1 MSKNYNIISDCENDA
16 GSQSRRNF
24 IKVIGIGSVA
34 LPLTGF
40 TVNAYTP
47 VAIICS
53 PDDAVAMSAPVQWA
67 VTELTSAL
75 KAHGVAV
82 KTYDSMSKA
91 AAGNFCIA
99 VAGAATGVSLIR
111 STGLPLNIP
120 AKPEA
125 LGLATGKYGKA
136 SVTVATGGDQRG
148 LIYALLELA
157 DRVQYADDPVA
168 ALNIPKAIIEQPAN
182 RVRSLNRLF
191 VSDVEDKP
199 WYNDKQMWPQYL
211 SMLAAQR
218 FNRFNLGMGIGY
230 DFLQNVTDAY
240 FLFAYPFLLPVPGY
254 NVTVPELPDAERDNN
269 LAMLKFISEQTAAR
283 GMEFWLGIWMHG
295 YEWLNTTNA
304 NYNIKGIDKN
314 NHGPYCRDA
323 LRLLLQQCPHISG
336 ITFRV
341 HGESGVNEGSYTF
354 WETVFDGIKT
364 CGRPVQI
371 DMHAK
376 GIDDGM
382 INTALK
388 VGVPVSISPKY
399 WAEHNGLPYH
409 QADIRALEIPKENA
423 RSSALMNLSG
433 GSRSFTRYGYG
444 DLLKEDRKYDVLTRV
459 WPGTQRILIWGD
471 PQAAAAQS
479 RIFSFCGSSG
489 AELMEPLSFKGRR
502 GSGVAGDRCGYA
514 DASLKPRW
522 DWQKYLY
529 SLRVFGRTLYNPDTG
544 AEVWNRYLRKD
555 FGAGAADARDA
566 LAAAS
571 RILPTF
577 LTAHGASAANNI
589 YWPEIYTN
597 MPITT
602 DRLKSSYTDTPTPR
616 VFGKVSPFDPQ
627 LFFGINEYV
636 TQLLASNGGGKYSP
650 LEVAQWMED
659 DAAAAG
665 RHLQQMKLKAKSKAK
680 PEYRRMEIDINMQIL
695 LGQFFA
701 AKLRAG
707 SLFAIYE
714 QAADRMALEKALQQY
729 KQARAHWAAAAN
741 LAKDVYKTDV
751 SVGEEKHQR
760 GHWLDRL
767 PAIDA
772 DLAEMEKMLA
782 AAKPSG
788 ADRPALVVAA
798 VNSCL
803 QKTVRVSAAVK
814 HTPLKTFKPGA
825 DIEVSFKAEGALA
838 TAVLYYRHV
847 NHGERYQRVEM
858 SLTNGSYRGV
868 IPASY
873 SKSAYP
879 MAYYFELKPNASA
892 ATLYPGLGTNLT
904 EQPYFVIRQG
914 IS

>member
-1 MSKNYNIISDCENDA
+1 MSIEPSALSNFDNAVE
-16 GSQSRRNF
+16 GQTRRDF
-24 IKVIGIGSVA
+24 IKIIGLGSVA

-40 TVNAYTP
+40 AMKDYPP
-47 VAIICS
+47 VAIVS
-53 PDDAVAMSAPVQWA
+53 LSTDAVASVSAPVQWA
-67 VTELTSAL
+67 VGELTTAL
-75 KAHGVAV
+75 KVYGVTV
-82 KTYDSMSKA
+82 KTYDSLSKA
-91 AAGNFCIA
+91 PAGCFYIAIASTITGTALIKAAGASI
-99 VAGAATGVSLIR
+99 
-111 STGLPLNIP
+111 NIP
-120 AKPEA
+120 AKREA
-125 LGLATGKYGKA
+125 VGLVTTKHSKGLI
-136 SVTVATGGDQRG
+136 TVAAGNDERG

-157 DRVQYADDPVA
+157 DRVRHGNDAIA
-168 ALNIPKAIIEQPAN
+168 ALQVSKAIVEQPAN
-182 RVRSLNRLF
+182 RVRSLNRIF

-199 WYNDKQMWPQYL
+199 WYNDRAMWPQYL
-211 SMLAAQR
+211 SMLATQR

-240 FLFAYPFLLPVPGY
+240 FLFAYPFLLSVPGY
-254 NVTVPELPDAERDNN
+254 NVHVPELPNAERDNN
-269 LAMLKFISEQTAAR
+269 LAMLKFISEQTAMR
-283 GMEFWLGIWMHG
+283 GMEFYLGIWMHG

-314 NHGPYCRDA
+314 NHGAYCRDA

-399 WAEHNGLPYH
+399 WAEHNGMPYH
-409 QADIRALEIPKENA
+409 QADIRSLEIPKENT

-459 WPGTQRILIWGD
+459 WPGTQRILLWGD

-479 RIFSFCGSSG
+479 RIFSFCGSAG

-522 DWQKYLY
+522 DWQKYEY
-529 SLRVFGRTLYNPDTG
+529 SLAVFGRTLYNPDTD
-544 AEVWNRYLRKD
+544 AVWNRYLVKN
-555 FGAGAADARDA
+555 FGAGAATDAGLS

-571 RILPTF
+571 RILPAF

-589 YWPEIYTN
+589 YWPEMYTN

-602 DRLKSSYTDTPTPR
+602 DKIKSHYTDTPTPR
-616 VFGKVSPFDPQ
+616 VFGNVTPFDPQ
-627 LFFGINEYV
+627 LFLGVNEYV
-636 TQLLASNGGGKYSP
+636 KQLLAGNSNGKYTP
-650 LEVAQWMED
+650 IEVAQWIAD
-659 DAAAAG
+659 HAG
-665 RHLQQMKLKAKSKAK
+665 EAESHLQQMKLKAKNKTR
-680 PEYRRMEIDINMQIL
+680 PEYRRMEIDINMQIM
-695 LGQFFA
+695 LGKFFA
-701 AKLRAG
+701 EKLRAG
-707 SLFAIYE
+707 CLFAIYE
-714 QAADRMALEKALQQY
+714 QAKDRAALEKALQLY
-729 KQARAHWAAAAN
+729 KQARSHWAGAAN
-741 LAKDVYKTDV
+741 LAKGVYKSDV
-751 SVGEEKHQR
+751 AVGEEKHQQ

-772 DLAEMEKMLA
+772 DIAEMEKLLA
-782 AAKPSG
+782 TAQASTVATP
-788 ADRPALVVAA
+788 PLVLTA
-798 VNSCL
+798 VNTCL
-803 QKTVRVSAAVK
+803 QKPLRINPEVK
-814 HTPLKTFKPGA
+814 HAPVKTFKAGQ
-825 DIEVSFKAEGALA
+825 DITLELNMANIPSKAILH
-838 TAVLYYRHV
+838 YRHV
-847 NHGERYQRVEM
+847 NHGERYQQVEM
-858 SLTNGSYRGV
+858 KAVNKTLSAV

-873 SKSAYP
+873 SKSDYP
-879 MAYYFELKPNASA
+879 IAYYFELKQDA
-892 ATLYPGLGTNLT
+892 AAAILYPGFGAKLT
-904 EQPYFVIRQG
+904 DEPYFVMRQG
-914 IS
+914 